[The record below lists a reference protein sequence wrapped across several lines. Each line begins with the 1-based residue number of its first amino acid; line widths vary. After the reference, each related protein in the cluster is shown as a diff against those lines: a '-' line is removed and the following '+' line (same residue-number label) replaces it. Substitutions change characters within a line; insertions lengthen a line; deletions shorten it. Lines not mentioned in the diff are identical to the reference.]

1 MGEFLFDVLTSTY
14 TVRVSFRFSYYIF
27 ALSFCY
33 VCCVWVHVCV
43 CTYKSLEIIKKAYRE
58 FLWNIILNAAN
69 EKSALKKKVVSY
81 WLQISL
87 FLWHHHLIFKHTHTH
102 RDTFL
107 CYTTRRLFLLKRV
120 RRNFVKRG
128 LRLYTTH
135 TSHIFYNTHNF
146 LYTLLYIF
154 IHFAPR
160 TFWFVCKIIH
170 TCCSVF
176 FISTKFCIYYKKRY
190 KAATA
195 AAGYKKCTYMGEIWK

>member
-14 TVRVSFRFSYYIF
+14 TVRVSFRFSYDIL

-33 VCCVWVHVCV
+33 VCCVWVHVCMCV

-87 FLWHHHLIFKHTHTH
+87 FLWHHHLIFRHTHIH

-146 LYTLLYIF
+146 LYIFLYIF

-160 TFWFVCKIIH
+160 TFGLCVK
-170 TCCSVF
+170 
-176 FISTKFCIYYKKRY
+176 
-190 KAATA
+190 
-195 AAGYKKCTYMGEIWK
+195 